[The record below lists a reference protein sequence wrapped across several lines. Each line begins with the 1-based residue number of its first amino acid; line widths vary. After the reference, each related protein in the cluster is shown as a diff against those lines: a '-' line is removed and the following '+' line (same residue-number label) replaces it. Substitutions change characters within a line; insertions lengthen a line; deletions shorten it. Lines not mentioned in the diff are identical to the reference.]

1 VIEKT
6 RPGDLSRFIRRA
18 RQEANYNSI
27 RDLWSAIQQTEKSR
41 GKKWISYTYF
51 QQIESLG
58 KVPEIEVFLT
68 IVNFLELDQLKACF
82 LYAKSIMPTEQTKN
96 YFDLSAPTT
105 EELSSALLQVP
116 KTARMEA
123 DQVYE
128 MSISEI
134 EYFASHEDSYEVI
147 LALADTIIHDADGI
161 SKITRIPKTK
171 VKKALSEL
179 VQMGLVTKTKDQYS
193 FVRSAFRLSGNQ
205 ATKDLQW
212 RVVAPN
218 LKRTHLRFYDSAST
232 SPKYRMSGNLP
243 LRRKDAEVL
252 LSKLREVSKT
262 ADAVER
268 DPAED
273 TELFHLSIYFSPRF
287 YEGGKEVRNA

>member
-1 VIEKT
+1 MSDKT
-6 RPGDLSRFIRRA
+6 RPSDLSRFIRRA

-27 RDLWSAIQQTEKSR
+27 RDLWSAINDSEGTR
-41 GKKWISYTYF
+41 GKKWISYAYF

-58 KVPEIEVFLT
+58 KVPEIDVFLT

-82 LYAKSIMPTEQTKN
+82 LYAKVIMPTEQTKK
-96 YFDLSAPTT
+96 YFDLSGPTSV
-105 EELSSALLQVP
+105 ELSSALSQVP

-128 MSISEI
+128 MSNAEI
-134 EYFASHEDSYEVI
+134 EYFASHEDAYEVI

-161 SKITRIPKTK
+161 ASITRIPKAK
-171 VKKALSEL
+171 VKRALSDL
-179 VQMGLVTKTKDQYS
+179 VQMGLVNKSKDQYS

-205 ATKDLQW
+205 ATKELQW

-218 LKRTHLRFYDSAST
+218 LKRTHLRFYDAAST

-262 ADAVER
+262 ADLVER
-268 DPAED
+268 DPSED

-287 YEGGKEVRNA
+287 YEGGRGARNA